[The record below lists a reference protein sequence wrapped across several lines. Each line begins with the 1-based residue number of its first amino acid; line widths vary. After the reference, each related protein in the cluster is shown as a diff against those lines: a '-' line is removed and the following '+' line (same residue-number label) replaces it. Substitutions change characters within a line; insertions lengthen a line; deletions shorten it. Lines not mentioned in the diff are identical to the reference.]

1 GQNDKSSD
9 ADANAGVVVSFEK
22 LSYSVNVG
30 KKEGTLAIL
39 DNLSGSFVPGKLTA
53 LMGPSGSGKSTLLDI
68 LAGRKTSGAIE
79 GELLIGGKAPTLDDV
94 RYSLGYVEQ
103 FDTLH
108 DANVNVPALRLRYT
122 AELKL
127 PSNVSAEERQARVE
141 EVINML
147 DLESCRHTVI
157 GSPLARGISGG
168 QAKRVNIGLAL
179 LQKPP
184 IVLLDEP
191 TSGLD
196 SRVADE
202 VVELLRELAHTEN
215 RTIVCTIHSPTGHAF
230 SCFDSLYMIHNGH
243 TIYDGP
249 VAKVQSYF
257 ENHGYERDA
266 DASLPEWLV
275 DMTSDL
281 QSVRNRRS
289 AITTGDEV
297 SSRKSLPRTDTQSSS
312 FIELFESSEV
322 KRAADVSRK
331 ELSKLSQDEGA
342 NTPAEKAKQQF
353 PSEFSKLVTLLKY
366 RMLAHYKDGE
376 FLGTRFG
383 DKIIYA
389 LLILSL
395 YFGLGEQSDPQS
407 IASISSLLF
416 FISALCGFG
425 AAAFVPTLNLERK
438 LFYRELSDGC
448 YSPATYYFSKFIE
461 EAVIAVFTSALFS
474 AIVFFGVKFT
484 GNFGI
489 FFVNYYLTTLS
500 EYTWEMRCC
509 SKSSCTNP

>member
-1 GQNDKSSD
+1 MADIHQCQHSQHSKHCEESCQKSKTRSNTVHNG
-9 ADANAGVVVSFEK
+9 AFCHTIK
-22 LSYSVNVG
+22 LKN
-30 KKEGTLAIL
+30 
-39 DNLSGSFVPGKLTA
+39 
-53 LMGPSGSGKSTLLDI
+53 
-68 LAGRKTSGAIE
+68 
-79 GELLIGGKAPTLDDV
+79 
-94 RYSLGYVEQ
+94 SL
-103 FDTLH
+103 
-108 DANVNVPALRLRYT
+108 RI
-122 AELKL
+122 
-127 PSNVSAEERQARVE
+127 SIS
-141 EVINML
+141 ML
-147 DLESCRHTVI
+147 DLESCRQTVI
-157 GSPLARGISGG
+157 GGPLARGISGG

-184 IVLLDEP
+184 ILLLDEP

-202 VVELLRELAHTEN
+202 VVELLRELAHNNN
-215 RTIVCTIHSPTGHAF
+215 RTIICTIHSPTGHAF
-230 SCFDSLYMIHNGH
+230 SCFDNLYMIHKGQ

-249 VAKVQSYF
+249 VSKVQTYF

-281 QSVRNRRS
+281 ESVRTRRS
-289 AITTGDEV
+289 TIANGANA
-297 SSRKSLPRTDTQSSS
+297 SSRKSLPKMDTQSSS

-322 KRAADVSRK
+322 KKAADVSRK
-331 ELSKLSQDEGA
+331 ELLKSSKD
-342 NTPAEKAKQQF
+342 NVVNVVKEKAKQQF
-353 PSEFSKLVTLLKY
+353 PSEFSKLMTLLKY

-395 YFGLGEQSDPQS
+395 YFGLGEQTDPQS

-438 LFYRELSDGC
+438 LFYRELADGC
-448 YSPATYYFSKFIE
+448 YSPSTYYLSKFIE

-474 AIVFFGVKFT
+474 VIVFFGVKFT
-484 GNFGI
+484 GNFGL

-500 EYTWEMRCC
+500 KYDCRRLLLLCC
-509 SKSSCTNP
+509 VHLSHCIV